1 MGKDNQKHG
10 YSVDGRGLESGNGE
24 RDLVGDNRKNYA
36 QTYREVVT
44 MPGGLCIKRHSPL
57 LRTLVCSQA
66 LNIKF
71 ALVVESLKTVGEF
84 NTRHCKDCFF
94 IVKMTKVCFVEDL
107 Y

>member
-44 MPGGLCIKRHSPL
+44 MPGGFMYKK
-57 LRTLVCSQA
+57 A
-66 LNIKF
+66 
-71 ALVVESLKTVGEF
+71 
-84 NTRHCKDCFF
+84 
-94 IVKMTKVCFVEDL
+94 
-107 Y
+107 